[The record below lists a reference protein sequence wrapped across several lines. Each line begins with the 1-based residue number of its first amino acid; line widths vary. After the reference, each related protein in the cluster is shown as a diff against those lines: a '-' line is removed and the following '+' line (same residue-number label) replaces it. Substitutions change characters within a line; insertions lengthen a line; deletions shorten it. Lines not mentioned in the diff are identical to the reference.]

1 MAEFVAMVEAG
12 AGHRG
17 NADRVEKKV
26 GGLEVVAKAKLA
38 DVGHD
43 VVGALRHPAAQ
54 PRALE
59 RREQDRALALIHRFQ
74 LGVKRLGHR
83 ERRGAGLLERMRRAD
98 GQKVVDLAN
107 RPGQPLAGDRVGQP
121 PAGYRVGL
129 GEPADGDRALGHP
142 GQAADR
148 QMARAVEDD
157 VLVDLVGH
165 RERVVALA

>member
-1 MAEFVAMVEAG
+1 MVEAG
-12 AGHRG
+12 ARNRG
-17 NADRVEKKV
+17 YADRVEKKV
-26 GGLEVVAKAKLA
+26 GGLEVVTKPKLA

-43 VVGALRHPAAQ
+43 VVGALRHPASQ

-59 RREQDRALALIHRFQ
+59 RGEQDRALALIHRFQ

-83 ERRGAGLLERMRRAD
+83 KRRGAGLLQRMRRAD
-98 GQKVVDLAN
+98 GQKIVDLAD
-107 RPGQPLAGDRVGQP
+107 RSGQPLAGDRISQP

-129 GEPADGDRALGHP
+129 GEPADGDGALGHP

-148 QMARAVEDD
+148 QMTRAVIDD

-165 RERVVALA
+165 RQRIMAPA